1 MIRINV
7 VRENSKIKKI
17 TLMGHANYQEYG
29 RDIVCAAVSATYLC
43 TVNAILSIDRDA
55 ILVNS
60 NNEFQEIVIVNSND
74 VVIKLLENMLEML
87 EELEKQYP
95 KNIRL
100 SKEENE

>member
-1 MIRINV
+1 MIQVKVCYRN
-7 VRENSKIKKI
+7 NKLFSI
-17 TLMGHANYQEYG
+17 TTSGHAMYDEYG
-29 RDIVCAAVSATYLC
+29 KDIVCSAVSSSVIT
-43 TVNAILSIDRDA
+43 TINGILKIDSSS
-55 ILVNS
+55 ILVEQRENTI
-60 NNEFQEIVIVNSND
+60 IVKVEKQND